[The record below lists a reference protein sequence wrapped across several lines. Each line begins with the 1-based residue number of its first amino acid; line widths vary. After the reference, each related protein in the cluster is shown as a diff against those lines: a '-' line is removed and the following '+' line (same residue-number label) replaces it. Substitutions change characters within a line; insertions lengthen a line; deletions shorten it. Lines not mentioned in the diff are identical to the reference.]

1 MDIRVKDV
9 LSCFATNMNSHAF
22 VLWKSMFLVADY
34 FIKEIFSQIFC
45 GKVPKISD
53 LLYRG
58 ARR

>member
-1 MDIRVKDV
+1 MKDV

-34 FIKEIFSQIFC
+34 FINESFSQILR

>member
-9 LSCFATNMNSHAF
+9 LSCFATNMNSF

-34 FIKEIFSQIFC
+34 FINEIFSQIFR